1 MKNVHVSAKEE
12 NGTIT
17 FLHKIKPGAVDKSYG
32 IHVASLVNLP
42 KEIITRASEI
52 LDLYENKKS
61 KKEIYE
67 QTSLS
72 FDFNEEKESEV
83 EKKLLEINPLEITP
97 LEALNIL
104 DELKKEVLNKK

>member
-1 MKNVHVSAKEE
+1 M
-12 NGTIT
+12 
-17 FLHKIKPGAVDKSYG
+17 
-32 IHVASLVNLP
+32 
-42 KEIITRASEI
+42 EII
-52 LDLYENKKS
+52 YENKKS

-104 DELKKEVLNKK
+104 DELKKEVLN